1 MSMTALEAMV
11 EHVIPKSLTTIMPK
25 EDFGAVKTKLLEAL
39 AASSLDGTSR
49 QIFEGKVK
57 GLNGR
62 TLSQKI
68 QALRDHYG
76 LSKAIFTDEAIV
88 EIIKSRN
95 DIVDTGESA
104 GRREI
109 WPKVV
114 FVREPISHIVFHQIY
129 SGPYESYIDGYR
141 MIHPGPE
148 QAASPASADTAVE
161 AVDWPAPP

>member
-1 MSMTALEAMV
+1 MLWTAIGWLHNDNSFDEGRFLMSMTALEAMV
-11 EHVIPKSLTTIMPK
+11 EHVIRKSLTTIMPK

-95 DIVDTGESA
+95 ALLIRVRVRDGARS
-104 GRREI
+104 GRRL
-109 WPKVV
+109 
-114 FVREPISHIVFHQIY
+114 Y
-129 SGPYESYIDGYR
+129 SCANLFPTSSFTRYTPAR
-141 MIHPGPE
+141 MKAI
-148 QAASPASADTAVE
+148 
-161 AVDWPAPP
+161 